1 MKKRGFTLIELL
13 AVIVVLAIIA
23 LIATPIVMNVIKN
36 AQKGATERSAER
48 YVDAVETA
56 IATDRLE
63 NGLVA
68 DGVYTVDADGNLV
81 LGDKTL
87 TVEVNGER
95 PTAGSKVAIENG
107 QVVPTGTSMTIGD
120 YTVTIN
126 DKGSATAT
134 AAGDVVALCTAA
146 APSTQNV
153 PKYSNSKW
161 TITTPTVGVQA
172 TSADPYALGAV
183 YSCELGDG
191 VSRTF
196 YVLGEDGDNVKLIL
210 NENLGG
216 TVAWCDQNGDNPYDN
231 VCAADGA
238 NAYLASQT
246 SEWTKISQSQITL
259 PDAQDIADAMG
270 DSEWNDENDTETYGP
285 DWMRTN
291 LDGDNGPYGY
301 WTSTPYSADP
311 SYAWHVDCY
320 GNLVYNDVDNIDSRG
335 VRPVITISKS
345 NLSL

>member
-68 DGVYTVDADGNLV
+68 DGIYTVDADGNLV

-107 QVVPTGTSMTIGD
+107 QVIATGTSMTIGD

-126 DKGSATAT
+126 DKGSATAV
-134 AAGDVVALCTAA
+134 AKGDVVALCTAA
-146 APSTQNV
+146 APSAQPWFDPNE
-153 PKYSNSKW
+153 W
-161 TITTPTVGVQA
+161 TMSEATAGVQA

-191 VSRTF
+191 VTRTF
-196 YVLGEDGDNVKLIL
+196 YVLGTDGDNVKLIM
-210 NENLGG
+210 NENLGN
-216 TVAWCDQNGDNPYDN
+216 TVAWCDQSGANPYDN

-246 SEWTKISQSQITL
+246 SGWTDLAQSQITL

-270 DSEWNDENDTETYGP
+270 DTEWNDANYTGTVGP
-285 DWMRTN
+285 TWLWVN
-291 LDGDNGPYGY
+291 FDGDNGPYGY
-301 WTSTPYSADP
+301 WTSTPNSDS
-311 SYAWHVDCY
+311 SYIAWNVGY
-320 GNLVYNDVDNIDSRG
+320 GGDLSSDGVDNDSYFG

>member
-87 TVEVNGER
+87 TVEVNGDV

-126 DKGSATAT
+126 DKGSATAV
-134 AAGDVVALCTAA
+134 AKGDVVALCNAI
-146 APSTQNV
+146 APSAQSVYDWEDTGEMV
-153 PKYSNSKW
+153 SK
-161 TITTPTVGVQA
+161 IVGVQA
-172 TSADPYALGAV
+172 TSATPYAVGSV
-183 YSCELGDG
+183 YSCDLGDG
-191 VSRTF
+191 ARTF
-196 YVLGEDGDNVKLIL
+196 YVLREDGDNVKLIM
-210 NENLGG
+210 NENLGYS
-216 TVAWCDQNGDNPYDN
+216 AWAESGDNSEGP
-231 VCAADGA
+231 VTA

-246 SEWTKISQSQITL
+246 SGWTKLSQSQITL

-270 DSEWNDENDTETYGP
+270 DSEWADNNYTGTYGP
-285 DWMRTN
+285 DWMITN
-291 LDGDNGPYGY
+291 LGAAAVPYGY
-301 WTSTPYSADP
+301 WTSTPNSGDSYSAWRVTFYGRLEG
-311 SYAWHVDCY
+311 SSVDY
-320 GNLVYNDVDNIDSRG
+320 VDRNG
-335 VRPVITISKS
+335 VRPVITISKA

>member
-36 AQKGATERSAER
+36 AQKGAVERSAER

-63 NGLVA
+63 NGLIA
-68 DGVYTVDADGNLV
+68 DGIYTVDADGNLV

-87 TVEVNGER
+87 TVEVNGDR
-95 PTAGSKVAIENG
+95 PAAGSTVAIENG

-126 DKGSATAT
+126 DKGSATAI
-134 AAGDVVALCTAA
+134 AAGDVVALCNAIAPTEQDVFDDGEWVMTTATA
-146 APSTQNV
+146 
-153 PKYSNSKW
+153 
-161 TITTPTVGVQA
+161 GVQA

-196 YVLGEDGDNVKLIL
+196 YVLGTDGDNVKLIM
-210 NENLGG
+210 NENLGN
-216 TVAWCDQNGDNPYDN
+216 TVAWCDQNGDNPDDN

-246 SEWTKISQSQITL
+246 SGWAKLSQSQITL
-259 PDAQDIADAMG
+259 PSYDDMSSVQG
-270 DSEWNDENDTETYGP
+270 QT
-285 DWMRTN
+285 WMRTN
-291 LDGDNGPYGY
+291 LDADNSEYAYGY
-301 WTSTPYSADP
+301 WTSTPDSDG
-311 SYAWHVDCY
+311 SSDAWHVGYSGYLHNFRGVDY
-320 GNLVYNDVDNIDSRG
+320 VYDIG
-335 VRPVITISKS
+335 VRPVITIEKT
-345 NLSL
+345 NMSL